1 MDWNTWRKCWGLIS
15 QGSVFIHLTDAE
27 PAFFTQF
34 FLIRHACFLKSCYFW
49 CQVRAVCVQAANSAH
64 SFGWAALRL
73 SVAQISCPQIKV
85 AVCIVG
91 WQVFFTLLWD
101 VCRLKIRS
109 HLYGLHRLEIF
120 VNVIPSP
127 SVISQCDFHAYK
139 IYYFLLCYL
148 DYFSSIMFDKIRQ
161 M

>member
-34 FLIRHACFLKSCYFW
+34 FLIRPACFLKSCYFR

-120 VNVIPSP
+120 FLMLSHLLLVYLNVIFMHIKYIIFCYSC
-127 SVISQCDFHAYK
+127 VIW
-139 IYYFLLCYL
+139 ITFLPLCL
-148 DYFSSIMFDKIRQ
+148 IK
-161 M
+161 

>member
-34 FLIRHACFLKSCYFW
+34 FLIRPACFLKSCYFR

-120 VNVIPSP
+120 FLMLSHLLLVYLNVIFMHRKYIIFCYSC
-127 SVISQCDFHAYK
+127 VIW
-139 IYYFLLCYL
+139 ITFLPLCL
-148 DYFSSIMFDKIRQ
+148 IK
-161 M
+161 